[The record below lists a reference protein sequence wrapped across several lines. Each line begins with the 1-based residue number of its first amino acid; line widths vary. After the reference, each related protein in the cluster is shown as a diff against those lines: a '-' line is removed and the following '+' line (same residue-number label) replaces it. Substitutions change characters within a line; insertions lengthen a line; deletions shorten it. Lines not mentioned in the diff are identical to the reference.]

1 MANHILE
8 LKLNTECY
16 QKHILDKRFNI
27 SEHIYNTVLKYAIK
41 QLKRM
46 RENKTYKQTL
56 SHFINIKTQL
66 DKSKNKEV
74 NKELKL
80 YSSLLNDIRNSYNLT
95 EYGLHSYV
103 KIQQHMY
110 KKHIDS
116 NTSQKIATTVW
127 KSIEDVLFSTGKK
140 VHFKKKGQ
148 LSSVEG
154 KSNKAGIRFNKDTLT
169 LHWNK
174 LNIPVKLRAN
184 DLFIQ
189 ESLELNQIKYCRI
202 VRKYFKTGVKYFLQL
217 IMSGNPPIKRIN
229 STGAFRTISPPNER
243 VGIDIGTSTIAVS
256 SKDKL
261 ILTELAKKSN
271 QYDKELNRLLRKLDR
286 SKRSTNPNNF
296 NIDGTIKRC
305 IKLKWICSNNYMKIL
320 FNIKNLYRLKANY
333 IKLSHNKLANEIV
346 SLGNEVYVE
355 KMNFRALQK
364 RSKET
369 TKNSKGKFHR
379 KKRFGKSLNNKAP
392 SMLLR
397 IIDKKLKYIDKEL
410 ITIKTNTFRA
420 SQYNH
425 VTNEYVKKKLS
436 NRWNKINNEYIQRDL
451 YSAYLL
457 MNSKSNLKETDRDL
471 CIKGYNKFRK
481 LHNKLIEQ
489 LKNNKEYTPRSMG
502 IKKK

>member
-27 SEHIYNTVLKYAIK
+27 SEHIYNAVLKYAIK

-56 SHFINIKTQL
+56 SHYLNIKTKH

-127 KSIEDVLFSTGKK
+127 KAIEAILFSTGKK

-148 LSSVEG
+148 FSSVEG

-174 LNIPVKLRAN
+174 LNIPVKVRAN

-189 ESLELNQIKYCRI
+189 ESLKLNQIKYCRI
-202 VRKYFKTGVKYFLQL
+202 IRKYFKTGANYFLQL
-217 IMSGNPPIKRIN
+217 VMSDNPPTKRIN
-229 STGAFRTISPPNER
+229 STGAFRTTASKNER

-261 ILTELAKKSN
+261 ILTELAKNSN
-271 QYDKELNRLLRKLDR
+271 QYEKEINRLQRKLDR
-286 SKRSTNPNNF
+286 SRRSTNPNNF
-296 NIDGTIKRC
+296 NVDGTIKKG
-305 IKLKWICSNNYMKIL
+305 IKLKWLRSNNYIKIL
-320 FNIKNLYRLKANY
+320 FKIKNLNRLKFNY
-333 IKLSHNKLANEIV
+333 VKLSHNKLANEIV

-369 TKNSKGKFHR
+369 TKNSKGKFNR
-379 KKRFGKSLNNKAP
+379 KKRFGKSLNYKAP
-392 SMLLR
+392 SMLLT

-410 ITIKTNTFRA
+410 IIIKTNTFRA

-471 CIKGYNKFRK
+471 CIKGYDNFRK
-481 LHNKLIEQ
+481 QHNELIEQ
-489 LKNNKEYTPRSMG
+489 LKDSKDNTPRSMG